1 SCAYYGSRRLPSL
14 SLFPLRGHSCE
25 PTLCRAEE
33 TDHPEVNVFSSLF
46 LLVRL
51 FPYTPSPP
59 SPPCE
64 LRDLVCLDELAIG
77 CPECSLS
84 VTLFKKATILLVQFD
99 SSCIVKDSTTSSIFA
114 FSLLRQTM
122 FPMPGLFLLWWFGF
136 SREPIDLGRPPPTP
150 PSPEV

>member
-1 SCAYYGSRRLPSL
+1 MQSRRNGSPRGQCFLVAVSFGQTFSL
-14 SLFPLRGHSCE
+14 H
-25 PTLCRAEE
+25 TL
-33 TDHPEVNVFSSLF
+33 
-46 LLVRL
+46 
-51 FPYTPSPP
+51 PP
-59 SPPCE
+59 SPPCG

-84 VTLFKKATILLVQFD
+84 VTLFKSLVVGNSSLVARRTGLTNGVAEATILLVQFD

-136 SREPIDLGRPPPTP
+136 SREPIDLGR
-150 PSPEV
+150 